1 MSVPLQ
7 KMPRRGIVLLALLLC
22 VSGCAPH
29 DSNPSRA
36 RVAPKYVRPAP
47 VQPAYSAPEP
57 FLSAPAEAPSPP
69 VKAKK
74 RPPVKAA
81 EPSAPRVVP
90 VLDNSLPE
98 QIWQPAVT
106 RQTSLELKS

>member
-7 KMPRRGIVLLALLLC
+7 KMPRCGMVLLALLLG
-22 VSGCAPH
+22 VSGCASH
-29 DSNPSRA
+29 DKNPSRA

-57 FLSAPAEAPSPP
+57 LLSAPEEAPSPP

-74 RPPVKAA
+74 RPSVKAA
-81 EPSAPRVVP
+81 EQSAPRMVP